1 MTEAYKI
8 AKECSARMKKN
19 SEEQWRKRL
28 VACELLPGDKVLV
41 RNKEKAI
48 GPTKIR
54 ARWEQAIY
62 QGVKK
67 YGNSVTYDVRPMVGN
82 AK

>member
-8 AKECSARMKKN
+8 AKECSARMKKT
-19 SEEQWRKRL
+19 SKEQWRKRL
-28 VACELLPGDKVLV
+28 IANKLLPGDKLLV

-54 ARWEQAIY
+54 ARWE
-62 QGVKK
+62 
-67 YGNSVTYDVRPMVGN
+67 
-82 AK
+82 